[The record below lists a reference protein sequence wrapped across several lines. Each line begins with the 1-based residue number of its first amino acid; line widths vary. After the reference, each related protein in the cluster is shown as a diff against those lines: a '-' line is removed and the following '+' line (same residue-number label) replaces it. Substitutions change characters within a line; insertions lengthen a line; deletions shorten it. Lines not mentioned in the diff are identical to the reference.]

1 MMSSVIQV
9 SQVYYPES
17 DGKPMGE
24 TDEHRDEMVRHIQTL
39 QSYYQGQKVYVSG
52 DLLVYYEQGN
62 PRKFVVPDAF
72 VVKGVSPKRRRT
84 YKIWLEG
91 KAPDVVIET
100 TSRKTRRKDTVDKP
114 ALYAKLGVK
123 EYFLF
128 DPDREYL
135 DPPLQGYRRVSDVFV
150 PIAADSDGRLA
161 SHELNLSL
169 GVENDRVRF
178 CRLDTGER
186 LLTPTERA
194 VVEAERAVA
203 EAERATAEAERAD
216 REAQARLV
224 LEAELARLREELKR
238 RSSDAD

>member
-39 QSYYQGQKVYVSG
+39 QGHYQGQKVYVSG

-150 PIAADSDGRLA
+150 PIAADSDRRLA

-169 GVENDRVRF
+169 GVEEDQVRF

-186 LLTPTERA
+186 LLAPAERA
-194 VVEAERAVA
+194 VV
-203 EAERATAEAERAD
+203 EAERAD

-224 LEAELARLREELKR
+224 LEAELARLRAELER
-238 RSSDAD
+238 RSSDTD